1 MDPKPKSSGQIKH
14 MEMIQ
19 AVITRMANN
28 SFMIR
33 GWCVTLVSALLALGA
48 KDAKNMVFI
57 AYLPVLIFWWLDA
70 FFLRQERLYRKLF
83 DYVREDERA
92 ETDFSM
98 NTQVVEHLVVSRL
111 KVAWSTTLRW
121 FYGWLF
127 IAVTVAV
134 LVLKGYFG
142 TLKHWLIG

>member
-1 MDPKPKSSGQIKH
+1 MDPKAKSSGQIKH

-33 GWCVTLVSALLALGA
+33 GWCVTLVSALMALGA
-48 KDAKNMVFI
+48 KDEKNMVFV

-70 FFLRQERLYRKLF
+70 FFLRQERLFRKLF
-83 DYVREDERA
+83 DHAREDQRD

-121 FYGWLF
+121 FYGSLF
-127 IAVTVAV
+127 VAVTLAV
-134 LVLKGYFG
+134 LVLKGYFDV
-142 TLKHWLIG
+142 LRNWLMS

>member
-1 MDPKPKSSGQIKH
+1 MDPKAKSSGQIKH

-48 KDAKNMVFI
+48 KDAKNMVFV

-70 FFLRQERLYRKLF
+70 FFLRQERHFRTLF
-83 DYVREDERA
+83 DPVREDDRA
-92 ETDFSM
+92 DTDFSM
-98 NTQVVEHLVVSRL
+98 NTQDVEHLVVSRL
-111 KVAWSTTLRW
+111 RVAWSTTLRW

-127 IAVTVAV
+127 LAVTVAA
-134 LVLKGYFG
+134 LVLKGYFDSI
-142 TLKHWLIG
+142 KNWLAS